1 MSTLEEVKTQQV
13 FRELDISFPEQPI
26 EKKEAHCVEDPM
38 QQPILPK
45 VIEKLENFYVGLG
58 KRKTSV
64 AKVFLK
70 RGSGL
75 FSINNKSFDHFF
87 AGVKEERESVKNPFL
102 TLNLQNQYDIDVKVK
117 GGGIS
122 SQLDAIRLAI
132 AKALCTIDQE
142 YRPILKRNLFL
153 RRDSRIKERRKYG
166 LKKARKASQYSKR

>member
-1 MSTLEEVKTQQV
+1 MNNQETIYTG
-13 FRELDISFPEQPI
+13 I
-26 EKKEAHCVEDPM
+26 
-38 QQPILPK
+38 
-45 VIEKLENFYVGLG
+45 G

-70 RGSGL
+70 TGSGL
-75 FSINNKSFDHFF
+75 IKVNNQPFEKFF
-87 AGVKEERESVKNPFL
+87 LGMNEERELIKNPL
-102 TLNLQNQYDIDVKVK
+102 ILVNLNNIYDINILVQ

-132 AKALCTIDQE
+132 SKAICTINSENRQ
-142 YRPILKRNLFL
+142 ILNQNMLL

>member
-1 MSTLEEVKTQQV
+1 MTETATLYTG
-13 FRELDISFPEQPI
+13 I
-26 EKKEAHCVEDPM
+26 
-38 QQPILPK
+38 
-45 VIEKLENFYVGLG
+45 G

-70 RGSGL
+70 EGSGVIKVNNRL
-75 FSINNKSFDHFF
+75 FEDFF
-87 AGVKEERESVKNPFL
+87 SGVGEERELLKNPFIL
-102 TLNLQNQYDIDVKVK
+102 VNVSNKYDLDVKVK

-132 AKALCTIDQE
+132 AKALCTINNE
-142 YRPILKRNLFL
+142 YRQVFNENLLL